1 MSIPTYRRIA
11 GELAARIAT
20 GDLAP
25 GDRVPSTRQLMA
37 AHGVAMATATKVIT
51 RLREQGLVEAKPGV
65 GTVVKRGAAPP
76 AAAPDRARV
85 VRTAITIA
93 DAEGL
98 PGLSMRR
105 LAGALAVPTM
115 SLYRHVKDKEELI
128 LLMMDEVMAANP
140 PPPHLDPDTDDWR
153 ECVEA
158 VARLQWAMYRRHTW
172 LAQAISFTRPLL
184 APNAMAHTEWVMRAL
199 ERFGMDPNLQ
209 FRAAVMVANYVRGT
223 AVNLA
228 EEAQAEQ
235 DTGMTDEQW
244 MRSQQARFAAALA
257 TGRLPLM
264 ARYAAADDR
273 EFGLDALLDI
283 GLRAILDGLR
293 QRFHDTIDR

>member
-1 MSIPTYRRIA
+1 MSVPTYRKIA
-11 GELAARIAT
+11 DDLAARITA
-20 GDLAP
+20 GALAP
-25 GDRVPSTRQLMA
+25 GDRVMSTRQIMA
-37 AHGVAMATATKVIT
+37 AYGVAMATATKVIA

-65 GTVVKRGAAPP
+65 GTVVSSTAAPRET
-76 AAAPDRARV
+76 APDRATV
-85 VRTAITIA
+85 VHTAITIA

-98 PGLSMRR
+98 TGLSMRR
-105 LAGALAVPTM
+105 LAGALGIPTM
-115 SLYRHVKDKEELI
+115 SIYRHVRDKEELI

-140 PPPHLDPDTDDWR
+140 PPPDLDPDTADWR
-153 ECVEA
+153 ACVEA

-184 APNAMAHTEWVMRAL
+184 APNAMAHTEWVMRSLGRATP
-199 ERFGMDPNLQ
+199 DPDLQ

-244 MRSQQARFAAALA
+244 MQTQQERFAAVMAS
-257 TGRLPLM
+257 GRLPMM
-264 ARYAAADDR
+264 ARYATGDHDFSLDLLLD
-273 EFGLDALLDI
+273 FGL
-283 GLRAILDGLR
+283 RTILDGL
-293 QRFHDTIDR
+293 DRILTHG